1 MQLGAGLSPAHA
13 STNHQLS
20 AQTLVN
26 PTAPSSPDT
35 DAVNAPAEPYGKLFL
50 RFLRF
55 GALAWGGPVAQI
67 DMIRQELVAEEKW
80 ISPAHFRRLLAIY
93 QVLPGPEAHELCVHF
108 GMLSRGR
115 TGGLL
120 AGLGFMLPGFVL
132 MFLLSWLYL
141 SVNLASTPFQAV
153 FLGIQPA
160 VIALIVRAC
169 HRIGGHCLTNVPLWL
184 IGVLAAVGEVLGV
197 SFYVTLPL
205 AGIAYVVAAKRRWA
219 LAALAGV
226 VFAVALWQMSPVV
239 AGQET
244 LVLARQSVTGSTGTE
259 ARATGQSAAPALFVS
274 GLRAGL
280 LTFGGAYTAIPFLRE
295 DAVER
300 GAWMTERDFLDGV
313 ALSGILPAPL
323 IIFSTFVG
331 YFGGGP
337 LGALAM
343 TVGIFLPA
351 FLFSILFFHR
361 LEAVIHNPTLHH
373 FLEGVS
379 AGVVGLIAIT
389 AIKLGLV
396 AIPNPSAA
404 ALCLAALVVL
414 YLWKTKLVV
423 PVIMAGAG
431 VVGMLVF

>member
-1 MQLGAGLSPAHA
+1 MITEPLPSGAPPPAA
-13 STNHQLS
+13 
-20 AQTLVN
+20 
-26 PTAPSSPDT
+26 
-35 DAVNAPAEPYGKLFL
+35 NAPAEPYGKLFL

-55 GALAWGGPVAQI
+55 GSLAWGGPVAQI
-67 DMIRQELVAEEKW
+67 DMIRQELVTEEKW
-80 ISPAHFRRLLAIY
+80 IAPEHFRRLLAIY

-108 GMLSRGR
+108 GMMSRGR
-115 TGGLL
+115 IGGIL
-120 AGLGFMLPGFVL
+120 AGLGFMLPGFIL

-141 SVNLASTPFQAV
+141 SLNIAETAFQAV

-169 HRIGGHCLTNVPLWL
+169 HRIGGHALVDRPLWI
-184 IGVLAAVGEVLGV
+184 IGILAALVELLGV
-197 SFYVTLPL
+197 SFYITLPL
-205 AGIAYVVAAKRRWA
+205 AGLAYVFAAKRQWLGLVIVFVA
-219 LAALAGV
+219 FGAGV
-226 VFAVALWQMSPVV
+226 GTMSPVIK
-239 AGQET
+239 GEERI
-244 LVLARQSVTGSTGTE
+244 LARPTAGATVSSDTT
-259 ARATGQSAAPALFVS
+259 RATGQASSSALFGS

-351 FLFSILFFHR
+351 FLFSILFYRH
-361 LEAVIHNPTLHH
+361 LEAVISNPLLRR
-373 FLEGVS
+373 FLEGVT

-389 AIKLGLV
+389 TVNLGII
-396 AIPNPSAA
+396 AIPNLPAA
-404 ALCLAALVVL
+404 VIFLAALAVI
-414 YLWKTKLVV
+414 YRWKNKLTIPAIV
-423 PVIMAGAG
+423 AGAG
-431 VVGMLVF
+431 LVGWLCFR

>member
-1 MQLGAGLSPAHA
+1 MKTPATEIEA
-13 STNHQLS
+13 
-20 AQTLVN
+20 A
-26 PTAPSSPDT
+26 DE
-35 DAVNAPAEPYGKLFL
+35 AVNAPAESYGKLFR

-55 GALAWGGPVAQI
+55 GLLAWGGPVAQI
-67 DMIRQELVAEEKW
+67 DMIRQELVVEEKW
-80 ISPAHFRRLLAIY
+80 ISPGHFKRLLAIY

-108 GMLSRGR
+108 GMMSRGR
-115 TGGLL
+115 IGGVL

-141 SVNLASTPFQAV
+141 SMNIAETGFQAV

-169 HRIGGHCLTNVPLWL
+169 HRIGGHCLTDPALWA
-184 IGVLAAVGEVLGV
+184 IGVFAAVGELLGV
-197 SFYVTLPL
+197 SFYVTLPI
-205 AGIAYVVAAKRRWA
+205 AGLAYVIAAQRRWFWAGALGLVFVAA
-219 LAALAGV
+219 V
-226 VFAVALWQMSPVV
+226 WQMSPVI
-239 AGQET
+239 AGREPLLPKQQQTASTSET
-244 LVLARQSVTGSTGTE
+244 RQ
-259 ARATGQSAAPALFVS
+259 TGQANSAELLGS

-300 GAWMTERDFLDGV
+300 GRWMTERDFLDGV

-343 TVGIFLPA
+343 TFGIFLPA
-351 FLFSILFFHR
+351 FGFTLLFYRHLS
-361 LEAVIHNPTLHH
+361 AVVGNPLLKH
-373 FLEGVS
+373 FLEGVT

-389 AIKLGLV
+389 TITLGRS
-396 AIPNPSAA
+396 AIPNWPAVGIFVA
-404 ALCLAALVVL
+404 ALLAV
-414 YLWKTKLVV
+414 YLWKSKFAI
-423 PVIMAGAG
+423 PAIMVGAGA
-431 VVGMLVF
+431 VGWLWFN

>member
-1 MQLGAGLSPAHA
+1 M
-13 STNHQLS
+13 
-20 AQTLVN
+20 N
-26 PTAPSSPDT
+26 PTHTRSPEA
-35 DAVNAPAEPYGKLFL
+35 DAANAPAEPYGKLFL

-67 DMIRQELVAEEKW
+67 DMIRQELVAEQKW
-80 ISPAHFRRLLAIY
+80 ISPAHFKRLLAIY

-115 TGGLL
+115 IGGVL

-141 SVNLASTPFQAV
+141 SVGVANTVFQAM

-169 HRIGGHCLTNVPLWL
+169 HRIGGHCLTNLPLWI
-184 IGVLAAVGEVLGV
+184 IGVLSAVGEVLGV
-197 SFYVTLPL
+197 SFYITLPL
-205 AGIAYVVAAKRRWA
+205 AGIAYVVSAKRLWA
-219 LAALAGV
+219 LSALAGI
-226 VFAVALWQMSPVV
+226 VFAAALWFMSPVA
-239 AGQET
+239 AGREP
-244 LVLARQSVTGSTGTE
+244 LIPARQSTTASAGADS
-259 ARATGQSAAPALFVS
+259 RATGQSAAPELFVS

-313 ALSGILPAPL
+313 ALSGVLPAPL

-343 TVGIFLPA
+343 TAGIFLPA

-361 LEAVIHNPTLHH
+361 LEAVVHNPTLHN
-373 FLEGVS
+373 FLEGVA

-389 AIKLGLV
+389 TIKLGLV
-396 AIPNPSAA
+396 AIPGLGAA
-404 ALCLAALVVL
+404 AICAGALIVI
-414 YLWKTKLVV
+414 YRWKHKLVV
-423 PVIMAGAG
+423 PTIMIVAG
-431 VVGMLVF
+431 VAGVLLFR

>member
-1 MQLGAGLSPAHA
+1 MNPAPIRSLEA
-13 STNHQLS
+13 
-20 AQTLVN
+20 
-26 PTAPSSPDT
+26 
-35 DAVNAPAEPYGKLFL
+35 DAVNAPAEPYGNLFL

-80 ISPAHFRRLLAIY
+80 VSPAHFKRLLAIY
-93 QVLPGPEAHELCVHF
+93 QALPGPEAHELCVHF

-115 TGGLL
+115 IGGVL

-141 SVNLASTPFQAV
+141 SVGIANTAFQAM

-169 HRIGGHCLTNVPLWL
+169 HRIGGHCLTNLPLWI
-184 IGVLAAVGEVLGV
+184 IGVLSALGEVLGV
-197 SFYVTLPL
+197 SFYITLPL
-205 AGIAYVVAAKRRWA
+205 AGIAYVVSAKRLWA
-219 LAALAGV
+219 LAALAGIV
-226 VFAVALWQMSPVV
+226 YAAALWFMSPVI
-239 AGQET
+239 AGREPLT
-244 LVLARQSVTGSTGTE
+244 PARQSTTAAAGADSN
-259 ARATGQSAAPALFVS
+259 ATGQSAAPELFVS

-313 ALSGILPAPL
+313 ALSGVLPAPL

-343 TVGIFLPA
+343 TAGIFLPA
-351 FLFSILFFHR
+351 FFFSILFFHR
-361 LEAVIHNPTLHH
+361 LEAVVHNPTLHN
-373 FLEGVS
+373 FLEGVA

-389 AIKLGLV
+389 TIKLGLV
-396 AIPNPSAA
+396 AIPGLGAA
-404 ALCLAALVVL
+404 AICAGALIVI
-414 YLWKTKLVV
+414 YRWKHKLVV
-423 PVIMAGAG
+423 PTIMIVAG
-431 VVGMLVF
+431 VAGVLLFK

>member
-1 MQLGAGLSPAHA
+1 MKSPAPT
-13 STNHQLS
+13 SES
-20 AQTLVN
+20 ADTT
-26 PTAPSSPDT
+26 TA
-35 DAVNAPAEPYGKLFL
+35 APAESYGKLFL
-50 RFLRF
+50 RFLRI
-55 GALAWGGPVAQI
+55 GSLAWGGPVAQI

-80 ISPAHFRRLLAIY
+80 VSPAHFKRLLAIY

-108 GMLSRGR
+108 GMLSRGPI
-115 TGGLL
+115 GGVL

-141 SVNLASTPFQAV
+141 SVGLASTAFQAV

-160 VIALIVRAC
+160 VIALIIRAC
-169 HRIGGHCLTNVPLWL
+169 HRIGGHCLTNVPLWI

-205 AGIAYVVAAKRRWA
+205 AGVACVVAARRQWV
-219 LAALAGV
+219 LAVLAGV
-226 VFAVALWQMSPVV
+226 AFAVALWQLSPVIDGREPIIPAREIAA
-239 AGQET
+239 AGSD
-244 LVLARQSVTGSTGTE
+244 ARE
-259 ARATGQSAAPALFVS
+259 TGQATAPALFGS

-343 TVGIFLPA
+343 TAGIFLPA
-351 FLFSILFFHR
+351 FLFSILFFRH
-361 LEAVIHNPTLHH
+361 LEAVIHIPTLHN
-373 FLEGVS
+373 FLEGVA

-389 AIKLGLV
+389 TVRLGLAAIPGLGAV
-396 AIPNPSAA
+396 AICVGSLVVIYRWKHKLVIPAIV
-404 ALCLAALVVL
+404 LAA
-414 YLWKTKLVV
+414 
-423 PVIMAGAG
+423 GA
-431 VVGMLVF
+431 VGWLGFR

>member
-1 MQLGAGLSPAHA
+1 MKPAA
-13 STNHQLS
+13 TK
-20 AQTLVN
+20 AD
-26 PTAPSSPDT
+26 PAD
-35 DAVNAPAEPYGKLFL
+35 DAVHAPAEPYGKLFL

-55 GALAWGGPVAQI
+55 GSLAWGGPVAQI
-67 DMIRQELVAEEKW
+67 DMIRQELVAHEKW
-80 ISPAHFRRLLAIY
+80 ISPGHFKRLLAIY

-108 GMLSRGR
+108 GMLARGR
-115 TGGLL
+115 WGGVL

-141 SVNLASTPFQAV
+141 TLDLTATAFQAV

-169 HRIGGHCLTNVPLWL
+169 HRIGGHCLTDTPLWV
-184 IGVLAAVGEVLGV
+184 IGILAALGELLGV
-197 SFYVTLPL
+197 SFYITLPL
-205 AGIAYVVAAKRRWA
+205 AGVAYVVAAQRRRLWA
-219 LAALAGV
+219 SLPAL
-226 VFAVALWQMSPVV
+226 VFAAAAWQSSPVI
-239 AGQET
+239 AGAEPLWPRPGQTAGSGET
-244 LVLARQSVTGSTGTE
+244 RQ
-259 ARATGQSAAPALFVS
+259 TGQASPALMLGS

-300 GAWMTERDFLDGV
+300 GGWMTERDFLDGV

-343 TVGIFLPA
+343 TFGIFLPA
-351 FLFSILFFHR
+351 FGFSLLFHR
-361 LEAVIHNPTLHH
+361 HLSAVVANPLLKH
-373 FLEGVS
+373 FLEGVT

-389 AIKLGLV
+389 TVTLARS
-396 AIPNPSAA
+396 AIPDGQAA
-404 ALCLAALVVL
+404 ALFAAAL
-414 YLWKTKLVV
+414 LVV
-423 PVIMAGAG
+423 YRWKSKFAIPAIMFSAGLAG
-431 VVGMLVF
+431 WLWFSR